1 MEVDSS
7 APAMRTANR
16 RRIVTNGFM
25 DGLVSQMLFRRQ
37 PPIPTAAETPLSDRL
52 LLTTDTYRG
61 VEKLHEH
68 YLAVTK
74 ARRAAG
80 KKVY

>member
-1 MEVDSS
+1 
-7 APAMRTANR
+7 
-16 RRIVTNGFM
+16 
-25 DGLVSQMLFRRQ
+25 MLFRRE

>member
-1 MEVDSS
+1 
-7 APAMRTANR
+7 MRVLLLGVCVSRAR
-16 RRIVTNGFM
+16 
-25 DGLVSQMLFRRQ
+25 SQMLFRRQ